1 MKTAGQGK
9 SGQVFFG
16 RGSEYTVRV
25 DEHTRTRGTH
35 TSCGLKDPRHSD
47 VEGLAG
53 FTLLIVTRTCSA
65 ETAEYFFD
73 LFNYNVF

>member
-35 TSCGLKDPRHSD
+35 TSCGLYDSD

-53 FTLLIVTRTCSA
+53 FTLLIITRTC
-65 ETAEYFFD
+65 TAEYFFD

>member
-35 TSCGLKDPRHSD
+35 TSCGLKDSD

-53 FTLLIVTRTCSA
+53 FTLLIVTRTCTS
-65 ETAEYFFD
+65 EYLFD
-73 LFNYNVF
+73 LLNYNVF

>member
-35 TSCGLKDPRHSD
+35 TNCCELNDSD

>member
-1 MKTAGQGK
+1 
-9 SGQVFFG
+9 
-16 RGSEYTVRV
+16 VRV

-35 TSCGLKDPRHSD
+35 TSCGLKDSD

>member
-1 MKTAGQGK
+1 
-9 SGQVFFG
+9 
-16 RGSEYTVRV
+16 VRV